1 MTGLTAHVNLTP
13 ICSDFKVFM
22 LKGLWQELDNMSI
35 QGTSYFNGNEK
46 KMHYPEETLY
56 SSKVRVSGTILV
68 LIFTSLKPSFPSLVV
83 AAGA

>member
-1 MTGLTAHVNLTP
+1 
-13 ICSDFKVFM
+13 
-22 LKGLWQELDNMSI
+22 MSI